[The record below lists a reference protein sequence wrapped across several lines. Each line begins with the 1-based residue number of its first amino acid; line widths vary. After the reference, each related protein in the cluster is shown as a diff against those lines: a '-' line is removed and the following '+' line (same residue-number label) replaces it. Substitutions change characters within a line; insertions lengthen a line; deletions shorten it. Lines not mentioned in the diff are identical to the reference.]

1 MCAAADVPFSQAAA
15 NQCRFPTGETHFPLA
30 QVRKNK
36 TKNIQMQI
44 TARQH
49 LDVDTHASHTVKVG
63 FFYLDVSVCV
73 ANVCSS
79 VCVANVRSSVCEDLH
94 LLC

>member
-1 MCAAADVPFSQAAA
+1 
-15 NQCRFPTGETHFPLA
+15 
-30 QVRKNK
+30 
-36 TKNIQMQI
+36 MQI

-49 LDVDTHASHTVKVG
+49 LDVDTHASHTVKVV